1 MRKVWRL
8 GALGFLLLA
17 LFQLLTLN
25 VMAGRTAAF
34 DRSWTEAATRHAA
47 EHPELLWLM
56 RQATHLG
63 DWAVLGPAGVLALL
77 VLLWR
82 RRVALAVLYVLVALG
97 GHELN
102 LSLKQ
107 VYARPRPPLALRDA
121 MAHHADPS
129 YPSGHTMAATIN
141 FGLLGYC
148 YVRWGRGRRSLVA
161 ALLCAAVLLV
171 ATTRVYLRA
180 HWMTDVLGGM
190 CAGGAWL
197 ALWVAGA
204 EALRHRR
211 ARRRLATPAQPVE
224 SPAQS
229 ASGGPSA

>member
-1 MRKVWRL
+1 MKGCRVSKVWKL
-8 GALGFLLLA
+8 AALGFLLLA
-17 LFQLLTLN
+17 LFQLLTVN

-34 DRSWTEAATRHAA
+34 DLSWSEAAARHAA
-47 EHPELLWLM
+47 EHPWLLGVM
-56 RQATHLG
+56 RWATRLG
-63 DWAVLGPAGVLALL
+63 DWEFLGAAGVLALL

-82 RRVALAVLYVLVALG
+82 RRVALAALYVLVALG
-97 GHELN
+97 GQQLN
-102 LSLKQ
+102 MALKQ
-107 VYARPRPPLALRDA
+107 VYERPRPPLELRDA
-121 MAHHADPS
+121 AAHHADAS

-148 YVRWGRGRRSLVA
+148 YVRWGRGRRPLVA

-171 ATTRVYLRA
+171 ALTRVYLRA
-180 HWMTDVLGGM
+180 HWVTDVLGGM

-211 ARRRLATPAQPVE
+211 ARRLAAAAPPTQGV
-224 SPAQS
+224 S
-229 ASGGPSA
+229 A